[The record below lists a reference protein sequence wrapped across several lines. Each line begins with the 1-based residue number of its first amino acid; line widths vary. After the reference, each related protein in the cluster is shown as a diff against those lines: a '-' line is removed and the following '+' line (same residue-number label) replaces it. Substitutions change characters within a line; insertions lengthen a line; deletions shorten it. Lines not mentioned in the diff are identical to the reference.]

1 MKSSAPLSFLRWISL
16 ILILSAVILTTL
28 ELVSYSRIRTNFP
41 SGETIASVPVGSMDR
56 QQAARLLTQTYGVP
70 VEVHY
75 GSNVIQIKPSMAGF
89 ELDLD
94 VMLSAADIQR
104 VNQPFWGGFWDH
116 LWNRHPSG
124 AQIPLRATYSE
135 ERLRDYLKNEI
146 STRYDQPPTSAE
158 PIPGTANFKPGQP
171 GTYLNIDRA
180 VTLIWDAFRSPGD
193 RVVNLTFDSSSAP
206 RPTLNNLQILLQQ
219 IIDISQFKG
228 IVELYMDDLQNAQTI
243 HFAHQAGS
251 PKPLKPDIAFS
262 GWSTIKIPVL
272 ISAFR
277 RLGDQPS
284 DTNLSLM
291 KNMIEVSSNESTDS
305 LAQTVIDKNLG
316 PVMVSD
322 DMQTLGLLNTFWGGY
337 FYTGAPLLK
346 MFETPANKR
355 TDINTGPDVYD
366 QTTPEDLGL
375 LLEDIYACATN
386 NGGALIAAFPGQ
398 ITQEKC
404 KLMIEYLSNNNINQL
419 IQAGVPAGTV
429 VAHKHGWAVE
439 TDGMIHT
446 MGNAA
451 LIYTP
456 GGNYI
461 LSIFVHDD
469 NQVLFNPANQM
480 VAELSRA
487 VYNYFNVPSQ

>member
-1 MKSSAPLSFLRWISL
+1 
-16 ILILSAVILTTL
+16 
-28 ELVSYSRIRTNFP
+28 
-41 SGETIASVPVGSMDR
+41 
-56 QQAARLLTQTYGVP
+56 
-70 VEVHY
+70 
-75 GSNVIQIKPSMAGF
+75 
-89 ELDLD
+89 
-94 VMLSAADIQR
+94 
-104 VNQPFWGGFWDH
+104 
-116 LWNRHPSG
+116 
-124 AQIPLRATYSE
+124 
-135 ERLRDYLKNEI
+135 
-146 STRYDQPPTSAE
+146 
-158 PIPGTANFKPGQP
+158 
-171 GTYLNIDRA
+171 
-180 VTLIWDAFRSPGD
+180 
-193 RVVNLTFDSSSAP
+193 
-206 RPTLNNLQILLQQ
+206 
-219 IIDISQFKG
+219 
-228 IVELYMDDLQNAQTI
+228 
-243 HFAHQAGS
+243 
-251 PKPLKPDIAFS
+251 
-262 GWSTIKIPVL
+262 
-272 ISAFR
+272 
-277 RLGDQPS
+277 
-284 DTNLSLM
+284 
-291 KNMIEVSSNESTDS
+291 
-305 LAQTVIDKNLG
+305 
-316 PVMVSD
+316 
-322 DMQTLGLLNTFWGGY
+322 
-337 FYTGAPLLK
+337 LK

-439 TDGMIHT
+439 TDGVIHT